1 MIEWGQKSKPK
12 KSPIW
17 LPTKPKKIPGLKINP
32 PKFHAE
38 FLSFKNLQKGKQV
51 WLSLNRRTTRAPSWI
66 KPPKKILAKFSSP
79 KKSRNRKF
87 QTPKN
92 PLIIPV
98 TWNPDY
104 PPDPGINLPF
114 PPLFASISPSYPLF
128 FAISP
133 FSLWLSFPLGFVPVM
148 EILERHRINFK
159 NFIFQAWKVMEFN
172 SWSLKV
178 MEN

>member
-17 LPTKPKKIPGLKINP
+17 LPTKPQKIPGLKINP

-51 WLSLNRRTTRAPSWI
+51 WLSLNRRTTWAPSWI

-92 PLIIPV
+92 PFIIPV

-114 PPLFASISPSYPLF
+114 PPLCIN
-128 FAISP
+128 
-133 FSLWLSFPLGFVPVM
+133 FSLLPTVFCHFSLLPIAFLSPGVCIGHGNPGKTQNKF
-148 EILERHRINFK
+148 
-159 NFIFQAWKVMEFN
+159 
-172 SWSLKV
+172 
-178 MEN
+178 